1 MKYMLKYCLP
11 LSMLLVMSASQS
23 GFAQS
28 MQEIQEYCQ
37 SMHSGMNDD
46 ESRAYI
52 DECINE
58 QKSYL
63 DQDSYGSQDNYAG
76 QENYESQ
83 DYSEAQS
90 QQDYPAEYES
100 YTEETYQEPAYEPE
114 SYTPESESQDQDCYS
129 KVDEQIQ
136 KLLDNDP
143 NSPFDYDQLLEQCLK
158 GNH

>member
-1 MKYMLKYCLP
+1 MKYSLKTFLMLNL
-11 LSMLLVMSASQS
+11 MVITTSQS
-23 GFAQS
+23 TAAQS
-28 MQEIQEYCQ
+28 LQEIQEYCQ
-37 SMHSGMNDD
+37 SMYAGMDAD
-46 ESRAYI
+46 EARAYV

-63 DQDSYGSQDNYAG
+63 DQDSYQENYDT

-83 DYSEAQS
+83 DYSEAPQE
-90 QQDYPAEYES
+90 YPSEYS
-100 YTEETYQEPAYEPE
+100 EETYQEPAYEPE
-114 SYTPESESQDQDCYS
+114 SYTPESETQDQDCYS

>member
-1 MKYMLKYCLP
+1 
-11 LSMLLVMSASQS
+11 
-23 GFAQS
+23 
-28 MQEIQEYCQ
+28 
-37 SMHSGMNDD
+37 MHGDMDD
-46 ESRAYI
+46 DSRAYI

-63 DQDSYGSQDNYAG
+63 DQDNYQESY
-76 QENYESQ
+76 QENYDTQESYASP
-83 DYSEAQS
+83 DYSEAQ
-90 QQDYPAEYES
+90 QEYPAEQES
-100 YTEETYQEPAYEPE
+100 YSEESYQEPVYEPE